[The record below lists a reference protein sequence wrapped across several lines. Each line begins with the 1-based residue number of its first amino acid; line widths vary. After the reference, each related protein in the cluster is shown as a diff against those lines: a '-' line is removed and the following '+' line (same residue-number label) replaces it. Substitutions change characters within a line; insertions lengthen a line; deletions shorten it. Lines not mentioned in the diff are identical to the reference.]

1 MAPRSFQ
8 FSAREVSMK
17 AIGKWFERRF
27 GAAVLTMAFT
37 LSGAWLWA
45 AVWLISRSSR
55 CSVPPSGAD
64 WLSTF
69 VLCRDPNEIGDTL
82 AGVFAP
88 LAFIL
93 LGAAVVIQSREL
105 RAQQHEMAESRKVFK
120 EQRDLME
127 AQILESKRSADLFS
141 AQNEILRAQEEAR
154 LHALEV
160 SKLQQMLSQFALVI
174 RAKLYKSKPLYHV
187 GTAEQ
192 LDLFQNIN
200 GDLSEDDLTAI
211 GTAARSALMV
221 HEVRASS
228 FEAGWL
234 EELRVKDDYGFRDVF
249 LATIELASRIVALS
263 HRLGA
268 EQADLV
274 AELQIADLAELMQ
287 TFLEHGQVEKTT
299 VLAAS

>member
-1 MAPRSFQ
+1 
-8 FSAREVSMK
+8 
-17 AIGKWFERRF
+17 
-27 GAAVLTMAFT
+27 
-37 LSGAWLWA
+37 
-45 AVWLISRSSR
+45 
-55 CSVPPSGAD
+55 
-64 WLSTF
+64 
-69 VLCRDPNEIGDTL
+69 
-82 AGVFAP
+82 
-88 LAFIL
+88 
-93 LGAAVVIQSREL
+93 
-105 RAQQHEMAESRKVFK
+105 MAESRKVFK

-141 AQNEILRAQEEAR
+141 AQNEILRAQEAAR

-160 SKLQQMLSQFALVI
+160 SRLQQMLSQFALVI

-228 FEAGWL
+228 FHAGWL

-263 HRLGA
+263 HRLGG

-287 TFLEHGQVEKTT
+287 TVLEHGQIEKTN